1 MATLTSKLR
10 SPIGQLLSKRGAE
23 RISALAIGFSLLLFQ
38 CLVPAHAQSALASQ
52 KQAITQASADL
63 LHFKDFFKFPVAS
76 RGLEINPQLQQADGK
91 PVRLI
96 GYMVKQEN
104 GSQPGQFLLTPRP
117 VQMSE
122 HSDGDA
128 DDLPPATVL
137 VKLATEQSSWLVPH
151 TRGLIELQG
160 TLSVGRQEASDGR
173 VTWVQLQL
181 NPEATKGMNA
191 AEMSNY
197 LHSQQ
202 HRH

>member
-1 MATLTSKLR
+1 M
-10 SPIGQLLSKRGAE
+10 GQHIFKGGAG
-23 RISALAIGFSLLLFQ
+23 RISALTFGFSLLLFQ
-38 CLVPAHAQSALASQ
+38 CFVPAQAQPAPASQ
-52 KQAITQASADL
+52 KQAITPASAEL
-63 LHFKDFFKFPVAS
+63 LQFKDFFKFPVAS
-76 RGLEINPQLQQADGK
+76 RGLEISPQLQQAAGK

-137 VKLATEQSSWLVPH
+137 VKLAPEQSTWLVPH
-151 TRGLIELQG
+151 ARGLIELQG

-181 NPEATKGMNA
+181 NPEATKGMTA